1 MLHNKKISGRIGNPS
16 KSEVYSTTRNNQIR
30 KDIMTEKTYT
40 QSPWSLKEL
49 FDSFEDP
56 KMNQAYADLEAMV
69 SAFEAQRDVLQ
80 PDISAE
86 KFLELIKMQEAYT
99 TLAYRVYGFASLSFA
114 ADTQDQKAQIAM
126 ARFQQFA
133 AEMGNR
139 TLFFSLWWK
148 ALDDANAQRLL
159 DASGDYRYWLVQMR
173 NFKPYTLTEAEEKII
188 NIKDVTGSNALEM
201 LYDSIT
207 NRYVFKLEIDGE
219 VKEMTRGELMSHVR
233 SADPDL
239 RARAYQELYRV
250 YGEDAPILGQIYQN
264 IARDWKNENVN
275 MRKYKS
281 PISVR
286 NTVNDL
292 PDEVIETLMEV
303 SRKNIGIF
311 HRFFRLKAQKIG
323 MEKLR
328 RYDVYAPVSES
339 DKRFSYDEATA
350 MTFESFERFDPKFAE
365 LARKVFDQGHVDSE
379 VRKGKM
385 GGAFCSTLGPE
396 LSPWVMLNYQ
406 GKADDVGTMAH
417 ELGHAIHSLMA
428 DEHSIFTQHACL
440 PLAETASTFGEMMLT
455 DLMLE
460 RETDEAVRQD
470 ILFAQLDDAFAT
482 IIRQI
487 YFAIF
492 EKEAHEM
499 IINDA
504 SVDELSEAYLAN
516 LKEEFGDAVEVSDE
530 FKYEWVSIPH
540 IYGTPFYVYA
550 YAFGQLLV
558 FALYKRYQEEGE
570 SFKPKY
576 MRILSAGGSIAPI
589 DLLNEAGMDVTTA
602 EFWQGG
608 FDVIAGLVDKLE
620 QL

>member
-1 MLHNKKISGRIGNPS
+1 
-16 KSEVYSTTRNNQIR
+16 
-30 KDIMTEKTYT
+30 MTEKTYT

-239 RARAYQELYRV
+239 RVRAYQELYRV

-428 DEHSIFTQHACL
+428 DQHSIFTQHACL

-608 FDVIAGLVDKLE
+608 FDVIAELVDKLE

>member
-1 MLHNKKISGRIGNPS
+1 
-16 KSEVYSTTRNNQIR
+16 
-30 KDIMTEKTYT
+30 MTEKTYT

-86 KFLELIKMQEAYT
+86 KFIELIKMQEAFT

-201 LYDSIT
+201 LYESIT

-219 VKEMTRGELMSHVR
+219 VKELTRGELMSHVR

-292 PDEVIETLMEV
+292 PDEVIETLMAV

-365 LARKVFDQGHVDSE
+365 LARKVFDQNHVDSE

-460 RETDEAVRQD
+460 RETDEGVRQD

-540 IYGTPFYVYA
+540 IFATPFYVYA

-589 DLLNEAGMDVTTA
+589 DLLNEVGMDVTTA

>member
-1 MLHNKKISGRIGNPS
+1 
-16 KSEVYSTTRNNQIR
+16 
-30 KDIMTEKTYT
+30 MTEKTYT

-239 RARAYQELYRV
+239 RVRAYQELYRV

-428 DEHSIFTQHACL
+428 DQHSIFTQHACL